1 MHCHIMSIN
10 NTTKGKSNILTQISN
25 GNTQVLKT
33 KKLDSKVG
41 EIQSEA
47 HFTVKCTDSTVE
59 TGRSRMEANATR
71 LPRNHCF
78 CDACLLCLLS

>member
-10 NTTKGKSNILTQISN
+10 NTAKGKANILTQISN

-41 EIQSEA
+41 EIQSKS

-59 TGRSRMEANATR
+59 TSRSRMEANATK

-78 CDACLLCLLS
+78 CDACL

>member
-1 MHCHIMSIN
+1 MHCHIISIN

-41 EIQSEA
+41 EIQSKA
-47 HFTVKCTDSTVE
+47 HFTVKCSDTVE

-78 CDACLLCLLS
+78 CDACL